1 MAQPGMHVV
10 RAPPLPPPWR
20 GEWRLRDDEH
30 IVGTVKA
37 LVRPDERCFVF
48 FDSCRADAYQPLLA
62 AAAES
67 VQRDLYVCVDEA
79 DSGQLASYLPLGF
92 EVCRREGAYLVPT
105 SPDVTGLGD
114 ASLPPGLAVISA
126 EDADED
132 RLRLLDDALRQHVP
146 GADGWRWDAPGFHEE
161 TFCPAFDPATYLVA
175 VAQAGGEYAGLLR
188 VWNNPE
194 GPLLGLIAALP
205 GYRRRG
211 LARAL
216 IAQAFAVL
224 RERGTTEVTAEI
236 DDANVASISLFAGLG
251 ARRTGGSVELIRR
264 RIQERR

>member
-1 MAQPGMHVV
+1 MAPPGMHVV

-30 IVGTVKA
+30 IVGAVKS
-37 LVRPDERCFVF
+37 LIRPDNRCFIF

-62 AAAES
+62 AVAES
-67 VQRDLYVCVDEA
+67 VDCDLYLCVDEA
-79 DSGQLASYLPLGF
+79 DSGQLALYLPLGLA
-92 EVCRREGAYLVPT
+92 VSRREGTYLVPT
-105 SPDVTGLGD
+105 SPDVTGLGE
-114 ASLPPGLAVISA
+114 AGLPAGLAVISA

-132 RLRLLDDALRQHVP
+132 RLRLLDDALRQDVP
-146 GADGWRWDAPGFHEE
+146 GADGWRWDAAGFHEE
-161 TFCPAFDPATYLVA
+161 TFSPAFDPATYLVA
-175 VAQAGGEYAGLLR
+175 VAQPSGEYAGLLR

-224 RERGTTEVTAEI
+224 RERGKTEVTAEI
-236 DDANVASISLFAGLG
+236 DDANVASISLFTGLG

-264 RIQERR
+264 RIQQRR